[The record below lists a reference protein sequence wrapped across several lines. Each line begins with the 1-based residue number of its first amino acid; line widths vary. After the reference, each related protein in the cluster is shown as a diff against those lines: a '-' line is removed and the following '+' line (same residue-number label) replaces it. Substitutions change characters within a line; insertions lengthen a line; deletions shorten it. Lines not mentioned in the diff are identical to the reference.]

1 MGQAVDVGIVGQGV
15 VTGVEIVGQG
25 VVSGVGPVGQ
35 GVVAEDE
42 LLTAGGSPYKQ
53 MQIEQSENAKNSAVK
68 ELYMK

>member
-42 LLTAGGSPYKQ
+42 LLTAGGKKLKY
-53 MQIEQSENAKNSAVK
+53 N
-68 ELYMK
+68 